1 MLISLVRQLMI
12 SYNWWLHRWVIMLFS
27 QLCVNWSEL
36 LSSVWIRFFNWASRT
51 KITLI
56 QTYGMMKLSCL
67 IFITFLKLLFKSLK
81 LLFLFFLFTLADKVF
96 IFSVVVGTCSLLEN
110 VLHII
115 IFDFSWSVHQSL
127 DFNIVRNVSERVS
140 GIS

>member
-36 LSSVWIRFFNWASRT
+36 LSSVWIRFFNWSSRT

-127 DFNIVRNVSERVS
+127 DFNIVRNISERVS

>member
-36 LSSVWIRFFNWASRT
+36 LSSVWIRFFNWSSRT

-81 LLFLFFLFTLADKVF
+81 LLFLFFLFTLADKGF

-127 DFNIVRNVSERVS
+127 DFNIVRNISERVS

>member
-96 IFSVVVGTCSLLEN
+96 IFSVVVGTCSLLED

-115 IFDFSWSVHQSL
+115 IFDFSRSVHQSL
-127 DFNIVRNVSERVS
+127 YFNIVRNVSERVS

>member
-12 SYNWWLHRWVIMLFS
+12 SYNWWLHRRVIMLFS
-27 QLCVNWSEL
+27 QFCVNWSEL
-36 LSSVWIRFFNWASRT
+36 LSSVWIRFFDWASRT

-96 IFSVVVGTCSLLEN
+96 IFSVVVGTCSLLED

-115 IFDFSWSVHQSL
+115 IFDFSRSVHQSL
-127 DFNIVRNVSERVS
+127 YFNIVRNVSERVS

>member
-36 LSSVWIRFFNWASRT
+36 LSSVWIRFFNWSSRT

-81 LLFLFFLFTLADKVF
+81 LLFLFFLFTLADKGF
-96 IFSVVVGTCSLLEN
+96 IFSVVVGTCSLLED
-110 VLHII
+110 VLYII